1 MKEQHAVQ
9 AGHPYKRRDHD
20 GIDERLAEEQP
31 VGPPIELTIELWRPP
46 GAQPQMQLAPTFQE
60 DPVEVPPLV
69 GEIPV
74 VGHAERHRDIGRLVP
89 LDATAGLHQIKRQG
103 RPAPQNQDQDRRK
116 ATRI

>member
-1 MKEQHAVQ
+1 
-9 AGHPYKRRDHD
+9 
-20 GIDERLAEEQP
+20 
-31 VGPPIELTIELWRPP
+31 
-46 GAQPQMQLAPTFQE
+46 MQLAPTFQV
-60 DPVEVPPLV
+60 DPVGSVIVCPFEPLEVPPLV